1 MRGRHGRQRR
11 PLSRDACLVLL
22 AATVAAI
29 AFTIYLS
36 LEPKNYYFS
45 LGENRASGMNAALLW
60 AAALRRRWRS
70 LGGRRAASCTGGPA
84 RRRPGRAGRR
94 GGAAGRSSSAAT
106 GARRTGPAG
115 AAARRRGRGWP

>member
-70 LGGRRAASCTGGPA
+70 LGGRRAASCTGGAAP
-84 RRRPGRAGRR
+84 RRPCR
-94 GGAAGRSSSAAT
+94 
-106 GARRTGPAG
+106 
-115 AAARRRGRGWP
+115 AARRGAASRRSASATPPAART